1 MSEQTNQN
9 DLYTYNVH
17 ILDKYECLSLGST
30 TINNLV
36 DEKKINAKKIRSNK
50 NDNLK
55 KPDVLIVDRT
65 KNIIVYQEH
74 KLPSEFNTDAKK
86 EAAIKQEIDVAKK
99 LGAKIFIATDTEDF
113 IWINPLTGENI
124 LDENGNTIKI
134 QLKPKEQDNKKI
146 VKIISDILLSID
158 DKNNQILKRE
168 YLDPTDLAQKI
179 NSILK
184 NLTFA
189 SAKMSLYT
197 FVEVFL
203 FKYLS
208 DIGLLQEENSFSYI
222 NSLYKKDGYDDA
234 KVLGKY
240 LDGPRDTMKTLFP
253 EGTDGTSIINGK
265 VFHVEKDN
273 LNNYVSVD
281 NTATIFK
288 QVILEFKKYENNNG
302 KFINISKDFKS
313 KLFETFMKNSDD
325 KGDMGQFF
333 TPLKVVQEMVSMVDV
348 KKDMKIC
355 DPACGVGKFLLEAV
369 ENNLDDFFAVNSD
382 GKLLKNITL
391 VGYDKMMSENDDI
404 TIILAK
410 ANMLINFSKLFTE
423 CSGAI
428 ELQRMA
434 NNLLNST
441 FKLSKTLLGTLD
453 KIESNT
459 YDLILANPPYYQ
471 SKVMTNEARK
481 TKQYK
486 WGKAGVEG
494 LFLEWIVKSLNYG
507 GIANI
512 VLPDGIFS
520 NLKNNKLKYN
530 LLINCYIESIIS
542 LPVGTFFNT
551 PKKNIYINI
560 KKENK
565 KRN

>member
-1 MSEQTNQN
+1 
-9 DLYTYNVH
+9 
-17 ILDKYECLSLGST
+17 
-30 TINNLV
+30 
-36 DEKKINAKKIRSNK
+36 
-50 NDNLK
+50 
-55 KPDVLIVDRT
+55 
-65 KNIIVYQEH
+65 
-74 KLPSEFNTDAKK
+74 
-86 EAAIKQEIDVAKK
+86 
-99 LGAKIFIATDTEDF
+99 
-113 IWINPLTGENI
+113 
-124 LDENGNTIKI
+124 
-134 QLKPKEQDNKKI
+134 
-146 VKIISDILLSID
+146 
-158 DKNNQILKRE
+158 
-168 YLDPTDLAQKI
+168 
-179 NSILK
+179 
-184 NLTFA
+184 
-189 SAKMSLYT
+189 
-197 FVEVFL
+197 
-203 FKYLS
+203 
-208 DIGLLQEENSFSYI
+208 
-222 NSLYKKDGYDDA
+222 
-234 KVLGKY
+234 
-240 LDGPRDTMKTLFP
+240 
-253 EGTDGTSIINGK
+253 
-265 VFHVEKDN
+265 
-273 LNNYVSVD
+273 
-281 NTATIFK
+281 
-288 QVILEFKKYENNNG
+288 
-302 KFINISKDFKS
+302 
-313 KLFETFMKNSDD
+313 
-325 KGDMGQFF
+325 
-333 TPLKVVQEMVSMVDV
+333 
-348 KKDMKIC
+348 MKIC

-520 NLKNNKLKYN
+520 NLKT
-530 LLINCYIESIIS
+530 IN
-542 LPVGTFFNT
+542 
-551 PKKNIYINI
+551 
-560 KKENK
+560 
-565 KRN
+565 